1 MTATESTQAGS
12 SHRTRASRADD
23 IILASK
29 IVPPSVPDW
38 MVVRP
43 RIDKLINDGV
53 QGPLTLVSGPPG
65 GGKTMAIASWAA
77 SRAGQFPIAWVM
89 LDEYDNRPRAFWSY
103 VVEALRRAG
112 VEIPRTVWASGRD
125 RAVDYGFILRLTA
138 TITAAGSP
146 VVLILDDLH
155 LVTEHRSLVGL
166 TQLLRNARPHLH
178 LVVAARLDPLL
189 PLHRYRLAGELAEIR
204 AAELAFSLDEAS
216 ALIEQHGVDLPAES
230 VQSLTIRT
238 GGWVAALRL
247 AAISM
252 RSHPDPEQ
260 FVKEVA
266 AEDGAVAGYLVE
278 EVLSTL
284 TADVRYMLLRTSILD
299 RVSAD
304 LASEL
309 ADDNSIIIDLSALA
323 HSNAFIQPLGNG
335 WYRYHPLLAE
345 VLRLKLRR
353 EIPDLVPDL
362 HRRAARWLRRN
373 GTLAEAA
380 RQAKAGGDWQ
390 LASRIAIDEFAVGQ
404 LVEPH
409 GSEPLAQV
417 LRGMPDSTGWTEPQP
432 LLVAAALG
440 LVNAS
445 DETVGASLSIADG
458 MLEQIPPDEEIPSR
472 LARAAIRLVLAH
484 RNGDLHAAKAAV
496 ADSATLLDG
505 ISTGQRALHA
515 GMSAQVLAWRGSV
528 ELWSGHFDQAAATLG
543 AAAEAVP
550 DAYQRT
556 DCLGHLALL
565 EVLRGRLSRATELAQ
580 QAIGPDE
587 ESQAK
592 AEHSS
597 SRAALVALAYVHLE
611 RNELP
616 EARRWLSH
624 ADEALQLCPDKLIS
638 AVACLVAARG
648 CLAENRAGPVPDLV
662 ARALQG
668 WSPVPWLKRSL
679 ALVETQALAAEGK
692 TAPAVDAARRAD
704 PRSSVEATAALAHA
718 WLAAGDVQAAKTA
731 VADGPPPGSGPDHIR
746 LQAWLVDARI
756 SDVTGDRDRSHRA
769 LEHALQLA
777 DAEQRRLPFVME
789 RGWIRGV
796 LQRNPNLAHAYRH
809 LLGPASLFREGSG
822 PSHKAT
828 PGRPPI
834 SLARPAAPAQAVPA
848 VIVVDEL
855 SDREREVLEYVSQ
868 MLGTAEIAEEMFVS
882 INTVKSHLKSIF
894 RKLGAAS
901 RNEAVR
907 RARHLQLI

>member
-1 MTATESTQAGS
+1 MAATETAQVGR
-12 SHRTRASRADD
+12 SHRARVHRAED
-23 IILASK
+23 IILTSK
-29 IVPPSVPDW
+29 IVPPGVPHW
-38 MVVRP
+38 IVSRP
-43 RIDKLINDGV
+43 RIDKRINDGA

-77 SRAGQFPIAWVM
+77 SSAGQFPIAWVT

-125 RAVDYGFILRLTA
+125 RAVDHGFILRLTA
-138 TITAAGSP
+138 AITALGSP

-155 LVTEHRSLVGL
+155 LVTERRSLIGL
-166 TQLLRNARPHLH
+166 TQLLRNAQPHLH

-204 AAELAFSLDEAS
+204 AAELAFSVDEAS
-216 ALIEQHGVDLPAES
+216 VLIEQHGVALPVES
-230 VQSLTIRT
+230 VQSLTART
-238 GGWVAALRL
+238 DGWVAALRL

-252 RSHPDPEQ
+252 RSHSDPEQ

-284 TADVRYMLLRTSILD
+284 TADVRYLLLRTSILD

-309 ADDNSIIIDLSALA
+309 AADKSAIDLSALA
-323 HSNAFIQPLGNG
+323 HSNAFIRPLGNG

-353 EIPDLVPDL
+353 EVPDLVPDL

-380 RQAKAGGDWQ
+380 RQARAGGDWQ
-390 LASRIAIDEFAVGQ
+390 LASRIVIDEFAVGQ
-404 LVEPH
+404 LFEPH
-409 GSEPLAQV
+409 GNEPLAEV
-417 LRGMPDSTGWTEPQP
+417 LRCMPQSKAWTEPQP
-432 LLVAAALG
+432 LLITAALG

-445 DETVGASLSIADG
+445 DETVGASLAIADG
-458 MLEQIPPDEEIPSR
+458 MLAQIPPDEEIPSR

-484 RNGDLHAAKAAV
+484 RSGDLHAAKAAI
-496 ADSATLLDG
+496 ADAATLVEG
-505 ISTGQRALHA
+505 ISAGQRALHP
-515 GMSAQVLAWRGSV
+515 GLSAQLLAWRGSV

-543 AAAEAVP
+543 AAAEAVHGA
-550 DAYQRT
+550 DQRA

-580 QAIGPDE
+580 QALGADGDG
-587 ESQAK
+587 QAK
-592 AEHSS
+592 AEYSS
-597 SRAALVALAYVHLE
+597 SRAALVARAYVHLE

-648 CLAENRAGPVPDLV
+648 CLAESRGGPVPDLV

-668 WSPVPWLKRSL
+668 WSPAPWLKRSL
-679 ALVETQALAAEGK
+679 TLVESQALVAEGK
-692 TAPAVDAARRAD
+692 TQPAVDTARRAD
-704 PRSSVEATAALAHA
+704 PSTSVEATAALAHA
-718 WLAAGDVQAAKTA
+718 WLAAGDVLAAKA
-731 VADGPPPGSGPDHIR
+731 AIAEGPALGPAPDHIR
-746 LQAWLVDARI
+746 LHAWLVDARI
-756 SDVTGDRDRSHRA
+756 SDVTGDRDRSHRS
-769 LEHALQLA
+769 LEHALRLA
-777 DAEQRRLPFVME
+777 DTEQWRLPFVIE
-789 RGWIRGV
+789 RAWIRGV
-796 LQRNPNLAHAYRH
+796 LQRNPNLAHAHRH
-809 LLGPASLFREGSG
+809 LLGPASLFREGSTASRKVNAEKL
-822 PSHKAT
+822 PL
-828 PGRPPI
+828 
-834 SLARPAAPAQAVPA
+834 SLSRPAAPAQAVP
-848 VIVVDEL
+848 VVVDEL
-855 SDREREVLEYVSQ
+855 SGREREVLEYVSQ
-868 MLGTAEIAEEMFVS
+868 MLGTAEIAAEMFVS

-907 RARHLQLI
+907 RARQLQLI